1 MTRAGTRA
9 IQRRAVIRRT
19 VSGVLWAHVMSLAA
33 SASAVGSAKSQDYVY
48 DVGFHVRVVD
58 SPCVLRSDSENIDV
72 DMGEAS
78 ARALQTNQAGEWRDF
93 SIVLTQCSTE
103 TLQDVVVS
111 FSGKE
116 NTALAG
122 RLAIDPASAAKG
134 VAIGIYRADQLMPLN
149 GNTGKIRLLEGDN
162 RLDFRARLE
171 KVDNEP
177 LAAGSYS
184 ATAHFTL
191 SYQ

>member
-1 MTRAGTRA
+1 MTTKRRTV
-9 IQRRAVIRRT
+9 IRRAVH
-19 VSGVLWAHVMSLAA
+19 GLLWAHGVLLAA
-33 SASAVGSAKSQDYVY
+33 SAAAAGSGNAQDYVY

-58 SPCVLRSDSENIDV
+58 SPCVLSTDSENIDV
-72 DMGEAS
+72 DMGEES
-78 ARALQTNQAGEWRDF
+78 TRTLQTERAGEWRDF
-93 SIVLTQCSTE
+93 SILLTQCSTE
-103 TLQDVVVS
+103 TLRDVVVS

-122 RLAIDPASAAKG
+122 RLAIDSASVAKG
-134 VAIGIYRADQLMPLN
+134 VAIGIYRADQLLPLN
-149 GNTGKIRLLEGDN
+149 GKTGKIPLFDGDN

-171 KVDNEP
+171 KVDSES

-184 ATAHFTL
+184 ATANFTL

>member
-1 MTRAGTRA
+1 MTTK
-9 IQRRAVIRRT
+9 RRTVIRRT
-19 VSGVLWAHVMSLAA
+19 VHGLLWAHGISLAA
-33 SASAVGSAKSQDYVY
+33 SAAAADSGNAQDYVY

-58 SPCVLRSDSENIDV
+58 SPCVLSTDSENIDV

-78 ARALQTNQAGEWRDF
+78 VRSLQTDRAGEWRDF
-93 SIVLTQCSTE
+93 SILLTQCSTE
-103 TLQDVVVS
+103 TLRDVVVS

-122 RLAIDPASAAKG
+122 RLAIDSASVAKG
-134 VAIGIYRADQLMPLN
+134 VAIGIYRADQLLALN
-149 GNTGKIRLLEGDN
+149 DQTGKIPLFDGDN

-171 KVDNEP
+171 KVDSEP

>member
-1 MTRAGTRA
+1 MTKAGTNA
-9 IQRRAVIRRT
+9 IKRHAIICRT
-19 VSGVLWAHVMSLAA
+19 VYGVLGASLMLLTASTAA
-33 SASAVGSAKSQDYVY
+33 SASGNSQNYVY
-48 DVGFHVRVVD
+48 DVGVHVRVVD

-78 ARALQTNQAGEWRDF
+78 ALTLQSNQAGEWRDF
-93 SIVLTQCSTE
+93 TIVLTQCSTE
-103 TLQDVVVS
+103 TLKDVVVS

-122 RLAIDPASAAKG
+122 RLAIDSASVAKG
-134 VAIGIYRADQLMPLN
+134 ISIGIYRADQLLPLN
-149 GNTGKIRLLEGDN
+149 GKTSKIPLFEGDN

-171 KVDNEP
+171 KVDSES
-177 LAAGSYS
+177 LTAGSYS